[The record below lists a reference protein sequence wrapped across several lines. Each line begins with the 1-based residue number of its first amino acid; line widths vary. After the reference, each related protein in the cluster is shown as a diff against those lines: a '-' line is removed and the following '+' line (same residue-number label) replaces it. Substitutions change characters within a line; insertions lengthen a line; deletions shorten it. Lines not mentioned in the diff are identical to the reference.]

1 VHRPRGPG
9 ERLGDRLTGRAR
21 GGADGRAAVHV
32 PVSGGYLEIREQALQ
47 LLAASRG
54 RLLVAARHED
64 AELVAARV
72 HAARHLAGPGERA
85 QRVRD
90 GRDEDVAA
98 AGVVVREGG
107 VRGPHAVEVEHQHAE
122 RIGALVALD
131 LGLESALVGQAGERV
146 DEGGALQGC
155 PFLRDR
161 NGQPG
166 VVQ

>member
-1 VHRPRGPG
+1 MHRPRGPG

-21 GGADGRAAVHV
+21 GGADGRAALHV

-54 RLLVAARHED
+54 
-64 AELVAARV
+64 
-72 HAARHLAGPGERA
+72 
-85 QRVRD
+85 RD